1 MRTQMIE
8 KSVVVASMEG
18 DILVVNADGSTRP
31 LLGGETLPP
40 GTQLTLSDDAKLVLI
55 TPEEAAALAQG
66 SSVAPEAD
74 IPTDA
79 ATPDGTG
86 TSLDPNDIAAL
97 QQSILEGVDPTQ
109 SFEAAA
115 AGGAPAAGGGD
126 IGGVAGASGNG
137 GFVTIS
143 RTAGATIAQA
153 GFDTSHDTQ
162 QTIDRIQEDLPDLDN
177 ELSDLDEQVSV
188 AEDGQLNGNLLD
200 NASNPD
206 GPDAASVTLFSWG
219 DNVNVTAGSTVTI
232 PGVGTLTVNGNGDY
246 SFTPALN
253 YDGPVPPVNYSVT
266 DGTDVVDSTLT
277 ITITPVDEGV
287 SLTGLG
293 LAGGELVVSD
303 ANLADGTNPNPAALT
318 QGGVFSFSAPDGV
331 QTLSIAGLAL
341 ITNGTV
347 TTLPQSITTPLG
359 NNLQITAIS
368 FDPVTGAGSISY
380 SYTLQDNESHVK
392 PVNDTQLTE
401 SFQVTLTDQDGDT
414 TSASLDAVILDDV
427 PTAVNDSNLA
437 TASENN
443 LVLNGNVISNDVQ
456 GADGAA
462 VTAANL
468 TGTYGSLVL
477 NANGTYSYTLAPLD
491 PQFVALPGGSTGS
504 EVFTYTLTDA
514 DGDVSTATLTL
525 SIRNDDDE
533 VTITNLIPQGAGGDA
548 IVYEDDLLADRGT
561 GESAGSDNPKDAT
574 TVTGSFNI
582 SAPDGVQTLSVGGIS
597 LVSGGVAAS
606 LPQSV
611 TTPLGN
617 TLTITGY
624 DAGTGLVSYSYSL
637 LDNEAHPT
645 ADGNNSLFENFAV
658 SLTDSDGDSA
668 SNTLSVQIVD
678 DVPTAVNDSNPAT
691 ASENNLVLNG
701 NVISNDVQG
710 ADGAAVTAANLTGTY
725 GSLVLNANGT
735 YSYTLAPLDPQF
747 VALPGGSTGS
757 EVFTYT
763 LTDADGDVST
773 ATLTLAIKNDDDE
786 VTITNLIPQG
796 AGGDAIVYEDDLLA
810 DRGTGESA
818 GSDNPKDATTVT
830 GSFNISAPDGVQTL
844 SVGGI
849 SLVSGGVVAS

>member
-31 LLGGETLPP
+31 LQGGETLPP

-253 YDGPVPPVNYSVT
+253 YDGPVPPVSYSVT

-287 SLTGLG
+287 SLTGLN

-347 TTLPQSITTPLG
+347 TTLPQSLTTPLG
-359 NNLQITAIS
+359 NSLQITAIS

-392 PVNDTQLTE
+392 PANDTQLTE
-401 SFQVTLTDQDGDT
+401 SLLVTLVDSDGDT

-427 PTAVNDSNLA
+427 PTAKDDVGGMVTEDEVGGLA
-437 TASENN
+437 GD
-443 LVLNGNVISNDVQ
+443 VLANDVS
-456 GADGAA
+456 GAD
-462 VTAANL
+462 
-468 TGTYGSLVL
+468 
-477 NANGTYSYTLAPLD
+477 TLAA
-491 PQFVALPGGSTGS
+491 FVGWSATGHNNDTAL
-504 EVFTYTLTDA
+504 
-514 DGDVSTATLTL
+514 TAL
-525 SIRNDDDE
+525 
-533 VTITNLIPQGAGGDA
+533 
-548 IVYEDDLLADRGT
+548 
-561 GESAGSDNPKDAT
+561 
-574 TVTGSFNI
+574 
-582 SAPDGVQTLSVGGIS
+582 
-597 LVSGGVAAS
+597 
-606 LPQSV
+606 
-611 TTPLGN
+611 
-617 TLTITGY
+617 
-624 DAGTGLVSYSYSL
+624 
-637 LDNEAHPT
+637 
-645 ADGNNSLFENFAV
+645 
-658 SLTDSDGDSA
+658 
-668 SNTLSVQIVD
+668 
-678 DVPTAVNDSNPAT
+678 
-691 ASENNLVLNG
+691 
-701 NVISNDVQG
+701 
-710 ADGAAVTAANLTGTY
+710 
-725 GSLVLNANGT
+725 
-735 YSYTLAPLDPQF
+735 
-747 VALPGGSTGS
+747 
-757 EVFTYT
+757 
-763 LTDADGDVST
+763 
-773 ATLTLAIKNDDDE
+773 
-786 VTITNLIPQG
+786 
-796 AGGDAIVYEDDLLA
+796 
-810 DRGTGESA
+810 
-818 GSDNPKDATTVT
+818 
-830 GSFNISAPDGVQTL
+830 
-844 SVGGI
+844 
-849 SLVSGGVVAS
+849 